1 MPRGRPPLRIGAHGK
16 ITRINLG
23 NGAWLARCR
32 FRDDDGVVRIVE
44 RQTPPDKRDQYG
56 AAAEATLLDALEA
69 RRTPNDDDIDGTT
82 RVSALCRLHLQH
94 LEELGRSEVTL
105 DTYRYTFSKL
115 EPKLGALRVSEATA
129 GRVDKA
135 LKAMRKAHG
144 ATMTRQAKAMLR
156 GALQLAVTAEA
167 IDRNPVVDASPIS
180 AGQPPKGAPAVSAE
194 QLVDL
199 LTGMRTSTAIYAEG
213 RTIADYCRD
222 ADLVDPI
229 TLFIGTG
236 LRRSEVMALR
246 WVDVD
251 EDSNTAT
258 IRGKVIRVKGTGLV
272 RKEYTKTAA
281 GMRTIPLPRFVMDM
295 LKQRREEPRPNEF
308 GVIFPSTTGTLRDPS
323 NFAKQWRKVRGAFDL
338 PEVTSHSFRKAL
350 ATLIDDAA
358 LSARIGADH
367 LGHRHVSM
375 TQDRYFGR
383 GRQHPEVAEMLDR
396 TLGISDE

>member
-16 ITRINLG
+16 IARISLG
-23 NGAWLARCR
+23 NGMWLARCR
-32 FRDDDGVVRIVE
+32 FRDEDGVVRIVE
-44 RQTPPDKRDQYG
+44 RQTPPGKRDQYG
-56 AAAEATLLDALEA
+56 AAAEAELLGALEL
-69 RRTPNDDDIDGTT
+69 RRAPNDDDIDGDT
-82 RVSALCRLHLQH
+82 RVSALCRLHLQN

-115 EPKLGALRVSEATA
+115 EPKLGALRVSEASA

-135 LKAMRKAHG
+135 LKSMMKSHG

-180 AGQPPKGAPAVSAE
+180 SGQPPKGAPAVSAE
-194 QLVDL
+194 QLVSL
-199 LTGMRTSTAIYAEG
+199 LTGMRTSEEAYAEG
-213 RTIADYCRD
+213 RTVAEYCRD
-222 ADLVDPI
+222 ADLVDPV
-229 TLFIGTG
+229 TLFVGTG

-246 WVDVD
+246 WVDID
-251 EDSNTAT
+251 DDTNTAH
-258 IRGKVIRVKGTGLV
+258 IRGKVIRVNGVGLV

-281 GMRTIPLPRFVMDM
+281 GMRTIPLPEFVMDM
-295 LKQRREEPRPNEF
+295 LKQRRDIPRPNDF

-323 NFAKQWRKVRGAFDL
+323 NFGKQWRKVRGTFGL

-383 GRQHPEVAEMLDR
+383 GRQHPEVAAVLDR
-396 TLGISDE
+396 ALAHKR